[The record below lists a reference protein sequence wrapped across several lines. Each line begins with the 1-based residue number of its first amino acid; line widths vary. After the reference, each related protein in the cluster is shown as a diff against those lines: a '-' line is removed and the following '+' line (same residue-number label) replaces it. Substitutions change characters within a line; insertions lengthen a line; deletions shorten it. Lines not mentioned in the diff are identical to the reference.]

1 MPYVEAREI
10 ICPATTSECSRRKAR
25 NDASLQLVA
34 TALPWSKEA
43 CLLSSFAN
51 YAISYRYQTQGTYPV
66 RERINARTR
75 LSDSIR
81 VQAPPRGT
89 GQESENDHV
98 WTPRIVL
105 LFLCCAVGLYVWFAV
120 RVYVAYHLARRHDPT
135 SLQRAI
141 RLEPRNADSYALLGE
156 YLIWDAQDPR
166 AAAIQFQHA
175 VKLDP
180 YTSSYW
186 AELALVECSLG
197 NDSEQASAI
206 RRAIAV
212 DPTTPD
218 LAWSA
223 ANYFLIQGDTKE
235 ALDQFAVVIRSDPIL
250 AEAALEKSWRAV
262 EQVDPI
268 QRRLPPDPEVYLS
281 FVKILVARQQWVPA
295 QQVWSS
301 MLGLNRHFEA
311 RAALFYVDALLAKQ
325 DVLGAQKVW
334 QQIIDASSDLKAY
347 INPGNLVVN
356 PNFEHEFLNAGF
368 DWHYSG
374 QNGVAMVLDPTQ
386 THESS
391 EALLITYSGANNAD
405 AGVSQCVPVTPGV
418 AYVASA
424 WVKSEELDSANG
436 PQLTV
441 FDGYYSNALARSDEI
456 LGSTSWHLAQATFT
470 APKETNLVV
479 LRVSREPA
487 STRIQGKLWID
498 NVHLVQSIAE
508 TTDPVR

>member
-1 MPYVEAREI
+1 M
-10 ICPATTSECSRRKAR
+10 
-25 NDASLQLVA
+25 
-34 TALPWSKEA
+34 
-43 CLLSSFAN
+43 
-51 YAISYRYQTQGTYPV
+51 
-66 RERINARTR
+66 RERIDARVR
-75 LSDSIR
+75 LSDPIR
-81 VQAPPRGT
+81 VQTHPSGPRRVR
-89 GQESENDHV
+89 ENANV
-98 WTPRIVL
+98 WTSRIVL
-105 LFLCCAVGLYVWFAV
+105 VLICGAVGLYLWFVV
-120 RVYVAYHLARRHDPT
+120 RVYVAYRLASRHDPT

-141 RLEPRNADSYALLGE
+141 QLEPRDANSYALLGQ

-175 VKLDP
+175 VKLNP

-186 AELALVECSLG
+186 TNLARAERSFG
-197 NDSEQASAI
+197 NDGEQAAAI
-206 RRAIAV
+206 RKAIAA

-223 ANYFLIQGDTKE
+223 ANYLLIQGDTEE
-235 ALDQFAVVIRSDPIL
+235 ALEQFAVVIRSDPAM
-250 AEAALEKSWRAV
+250 AEAALERSWRAI

-268 QRRLPPDPEVYLS
+268 QRRLPPDPSVYLS

-334 QQIIDASSDLKAY
+334 QQIVNASSDLKAY
-347 INPGNLVVN
+347 ITPGNLVVN
-356 PNFEHEFLNAGF
+356 PSFDHEFLNAAF

-391 EALLITYSGANNAD
+391 EALLITYSGANNED
-405 AGVSQCVPVTPGV
+405 AGISQPVPVTPGV
-418 AYVASA
+418 AYIASA
-424 WVKSEELDSANG
+424 WVKSEELDTANG

-441 FDGYYSNALARSDEI
+441 FDGYHNQTLARSDET
-456 LGSTSWHLAQATFT
+456 LGSTSWHQVQATFT
-470 APKETNLVV
+470 APKETNLVMI
-479 LRVSREPA
+479 RVSREPA

-498 NVHLVQSIAE
+498 NVHLVQNIEQPAE
-508 TTDPVR
+508 PVR